1 MLTDLRQQKNVA
13 SWLLSVLRPFAI
25 ADEVEIDEDSS

>member
-1 MLTDLRQQKNVA
+1 M

-25 ADEVEIDEDSS
+25 ADEVEIDEDSSCLGLEL